1 MQGASHPDYPW
12 NVPETV
18 DQLVARIEPFIPQD
32 VDAHSD
38 RVTGALAELNTWWQ
52 QRASGTLN
60 ALEIKSPVKTNM
72 AEGIATANAA
82 IDSGHNLL
90 FLTADSNR
98 ESNRES
104 NPDSHLARALIGLLT
119 RKDAYSVFF
128 QGTNQ
133 QSISDRAAMV
143 SMADI
148 RDLMREYLEARGE
161 PLRLSAL
168 DPRIDFVVGLLLAS
182 SARKTPVITGTNDH
196 LVGALI
202 AQRLCMKA
210 SSWWRHGST
219 SPDPATLA
227 AVDRMGIPPGLPLE
241 LSDQLGV
248 GAQVSVTLLREFV
261 EN

>member
-1 MQGASHPDYPW
+1 MSDASHPDYPW
-12 NVPETV
+12 NVAETL
-18 DQLVARIEPFIPQD
+18 DQLVARIEPFVPQE
-32 VDAHSD
+32 VDASSD
-38 RVTGALAELNTWWQ
+38 RVTGALTELSSWWQ
-52 QRASGTLN
+52 QRASGALK
-60 ALEIKSPVKTNM
+60 ALEIQSPVVTNM

-90 FLTADSNR
+90 FLTADSTPNSTP
-98 ESNRES
+98 E
-104 NPDSHLARALIGLLT
+104 SHLVRALIGILT

-133 QSISDRAAMV
+133 QSASDRAAMV
-143 SMADI
+143 SMAEI
-148 RDLMREYLEARGE
+148 RDLMREHLEARGE

-168 DPRIDFVVGLLLAS
+168 DPQIDFVVGLLLAS

-227 AVDRMGIPPGLPLE
+227 AVDRMGIPPGLPLD

-248 GAQVSVTLLREFV
+248 GAHVSVMLLREIV
-261 EN
+261 KN

>member
-1 MQGASHPDYPW
+1 MPDASHPDYPCS
-12 NVPETV
+12 VPETV

-60 ALEIKSPVKTNM
+60 ALEIQSPVNTNM
-72 AEGIATANAA
+72 TEGIATANAA

-98 ESNRES
+98 ESNPNS
-104 NPDSHLARALIGLLT
+104 NLARALIGLLT

-133 QSISDRAAMV
+133 QSVSDQAAMV

-148 RDLMREYLEARGE
+148 RDLMREHLETRGE
-161 PLRLSAL
+161 PLKLSAL